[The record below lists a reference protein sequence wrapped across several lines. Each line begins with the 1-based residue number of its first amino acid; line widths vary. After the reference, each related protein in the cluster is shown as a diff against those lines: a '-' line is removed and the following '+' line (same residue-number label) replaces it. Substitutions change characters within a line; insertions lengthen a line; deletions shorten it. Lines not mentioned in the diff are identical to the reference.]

1 MKIEYAKEKLMNLFL
16 KGRKRLLSI
25 GIILFTLSAALII
38 YRIQT
43 KQIELLYVNKDT
55 ELKKNDVLNEI
66 SRSEKAIKL
75 YKNILSQKEASSVMN
90 TLSGIARGS
99 NVRLISIKPAR
110 EENQP
115 LYIKTPFILVIG
127 ADNYHAIGK
136 FISAIENQSDIY
148 FIDRISIRSQEE
160 GRTPAQEATQE
171 SKPAN
176 KLIVNLIFSIIAF
189 KD

>member
-1 MKIEYAKEKLMNLFL
+1 MKIEYSQEKIMNLFL
-16 KGRKRLLSI
+16 KGRKRVLSM
-25 GIILFTLSAALII
+25 GIILFTLFITLII

-43 KQIELLYVNKDT
+43 KQIESLYVNKDT
-55 ELKKNDVLNEI
+55 ELKKNEVLNEI

-75 YKNILSQKEASSVMN
+75 YKNLLSQKDASSVMN
-90 TLSGIARGS
+90 TISGIARDS

-136 FISAIENQSDIY
+136 FISKLENQPDIY
-148 FIDRISIRSQEE
+148 FIDTISIKPQEE
-160 GRTPAQEATQE
+160 SRTPAQELTQAP
-171 SKPAN
+171 KPPK
-176 KLIVNLIFSIIAF
+176 KLIINLILSIIAF
-189 KD
+189 KG